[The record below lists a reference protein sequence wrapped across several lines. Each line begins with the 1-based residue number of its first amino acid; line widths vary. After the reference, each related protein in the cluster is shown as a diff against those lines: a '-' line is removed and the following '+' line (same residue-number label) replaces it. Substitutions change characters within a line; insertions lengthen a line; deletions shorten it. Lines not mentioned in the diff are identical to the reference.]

1 MKNHSFLSMVWL
13 CLLFPLVSSCG
24 KIQLPVETPLFLD
37 QTSVAVSFDSG
48 QYLNNWN
55 RTDTKAYIENQLT
68 TLLKEN
74 RVEVQGGLFVN
85 TPFKL
90 TIRSIRF
97 GQKTGTTIRCPE
109 DCGITTISRE
119 KVRLDVAFALYKN
132 GELIKAWDF
141 CDVAKE
147 SIYEEDDPYSD
158 CPVYS
163 TGTIL
168 VESMLDRCIEKIQRK
183 VSRRMKNNV

>member
-24 KIQLPVETPLFLD
+24 KVQLPVETPLFLD

-48 QYLNNWN
+48 NYLNNWN
-55 RTDTKAYIENQLT
+55 RVDTKTYVESKLT
-68 TLLKEN
+68 TLMQEN

-97 GQKTGTTIRCPE
+97 EQKTGTAIRCPE
-109 DCGITTISRE
+109 DCGIVTVSRE
-119 KVRLDVAFALYKN
+119 KVRLDVAFALHKN
-132 GELIKAWDF
+132 GQLIKKWDF
-141 CDVAKE
+141 CNVAKE
-147 SIYEEDDPYSD
+147 SIYEDYSPYSD

-163 TGTIL
+163 TGTIS
-168 VESMLDRCIEKIQRK
+168 VESMLDRCIEKIQQK
-183 VSRRMKNNV
+183 VSRRMKNNL